1 MCRQPGRRRCTP
13 EKAEGQVG
21 LRGQAGCFPHSGL
34 GGVDTTREAG
44 EELGVIKGG
53 QGPRGC

>member
-1 MCRQPGRRRCTP
+1 M
-13 EKAEGQVG
+13 G